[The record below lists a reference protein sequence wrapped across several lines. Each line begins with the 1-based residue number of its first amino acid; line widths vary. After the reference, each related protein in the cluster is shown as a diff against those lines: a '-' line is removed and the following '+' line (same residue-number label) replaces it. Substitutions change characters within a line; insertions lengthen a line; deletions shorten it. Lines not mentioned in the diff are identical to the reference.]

1 MAIKK
6 KKKKKLTGKKNKL
19 NKFTKKS
26 KKQSNIAKLSKL
38 VAAKQPANTRVPPMM
53 KYVQENTMRAV
64 NNLVTRP
71 NEFVFTS
78 GKPVPRGM
86 GYHCHYTNNF
96 EEFFM
101 TGAIHNPSSEFI
113 YKVDKQS
120 DIAAYISSNG
130 KPQKLGISP
139 SVTKPTT
146 DDYQLGYLKRYFA
159 KKINEDSKPFEIAR
173 DDVGKSPL
181 YSYVNLVWFI
191 KGSKQS
197 VLDKNILSVARA
209 ESKLPGVGKLL
220 PDFQFFQNID
230 ISDQADRVRDLLG
243 IPKDKVLKSVN
254 NTVLPEESTKNNQQT
269 PPAGFSAADGPPPGF
284 TGGSGGSGGSGGG
297 SGGGGGY

>member
-6 KKKKKLTGKKNKL
+6 KKKKKLTGKKYKL

-71 NEFVFTS
+71 KEFVFTS

-86 GYHCHYTNNF
+86 AYHCHYTNNF

-101 TGAIHNPSSEFI
+101 TGGIHNPSSEFI

-120 DIAAYISSNG
+120 DITAYVTSNG
-130 KPQKLGISP
+130 KPQKLGINP

-146 DDYQLGYLKRYFA
+146 DDYQQGYLKRYFA
-159 KKINEDSKPFEIAR
+159 KKINEDSRPFEIAR
-173 DDVGKSPL
+173 DDMGKSAL
-181 YSYVNLVWFI
+181 YRYVSVVWFI

-209 ESKLPGVGKLL
+209 ESKLAGVGKLL
-220 PDFQFFQNID
+220 PDFQFFKNQD
-230 ISDQADRVRDLLG
+230 ISDQANRVRDLLG

-254 NTVLPEESTKNNQQT
+254 NTVLPEESDKNNQQT

-284 TGGSGGSGGSGGG
+284 TGGSGGSSGG